1 MEMKHIVYVA
11 KADLPYTAPGIRI
24 DAIMRLLE
32 SVGYSFTIIC
42 DREFDEATEA
52 QAEKLNAKIVLQSA
66 TRVEVQYQNRIY
78 VYKTVKKINKLQA
91 LCNLFELRFAN
102 NLFATVKEYSERS
115 KAMAVILYN
124 DTYALTKRLLRFAP
138 KKGVKL
144 FADVTEWYEP
154 QSRSVSVGE
163 RMVPKLVDKRIR
175 VLDKRLN
182 GIISIS
188 QYFHQYYTSNGAKS
202 LFIPPLMPTFYLQPK
217 REDIPTIVYAGS
229 PGGKDLLLPALKAVD
244 KINMKGIKLRLKL
257 IGINE
262 ADLRRLYGE
271 DDFIEKGIEAYGRLP
286 HADAL
291 AIIDECDFGILFR
304 KNKRYAK
311 AGFSTKL
318 AECMSRSVP
327 MICNEVGGCESV
339 IEDGVDG
346 FIVED
351 ATEQTIEE
359 AFIKVSKLPLDER
372 TKIKERAY
380 LKAEKLFNGVKYIQ
394 GLKRLI
400 EE

>member
-1 MEMKHIVYVA
+1 MKMKHIIYVA

-24 DAIMRLLE
+24 DGIMRLLE
-32 SVGYSFTIIC
+32 TIGYSFTVIC
-42 DREFDEATEA
+42 DREFDETTRA
-52 QAEKLNAKIVLQSA
+52 QAEKLNAKILRQSA

-78 VYKTVKKINKLQA
+78 VYKAVKKINKLQA
-91 LCNLFELRFAN
+91 LFNLRELRFAN
-102 NLFATVKEYSERS
+102 NLFAVVKEYCEKS

-138 KKGVKL
+138 KKGIKL

-154 QSRSVSVGE
+154 KSRSVSVRE

-188 QYFHQYYTSNGAKS
+188 PYFHQYYTSNGAKS
-202 LFIPPLMPTFYLQPK
+202 LFVPPLMPTFYLQPK
-217 REDIPTIVYAGS
+217 REGIPTIVYAGN
-229 PGGKDLLLPALKAVD
+229 PGEKDLLLPALQAVD
-244 KINMKGIKLRLKL
+244 KINAEEMKLHLKL
-257 IGINE
+257 IGISKE
-262 ADLRRLYGE
+262 DLRRLYGE
-271 DDFIEKGIEAYGRLP
+271 KDFIEKGIEVYGRLP
-286 HADAL
+286 HAETL

-304 KNKRYAK
+304 KDKRYAK

-327 MICNEVGGCESV
+327 MICNRVGGCESV
-339 IEDGVDG
+339 IVDG
-346 FIVED
+346 IDGFVIET
-351 ATEQTIEE
+351 ATEQAIEE
-359 AFIKVSKLPLDER
+359 VLLKICNFSYEKRKEIKDNAYIKANRLFCDSKYVQAM
-372 TKIKERAY
+372 K
-380 LKAEKLFNGVKYIQ
+380 GV
-394 GLKRLI
+394 I